1 MRAAIA
7 DSYGGPEVMRI
18 EDVPVPQPGP
28 NGVLV
33 RVHAGS
39 VNPVDWKLRQGS
51 LRALGALRFPVIWGC
66 DCSGV
71 VEQVGQS
78 VTMFKPGDAVFGFKD
93 GRVASTFRGTYAEY
107 AVMPQSTLAIKPS
120 SLTHEEAA
128 SIPLAAL
135 TAWQALVNQGR
146 IRPGACVLIHAAA
159 GGVGIFAV
167 QIAKAF
173 GAYVAATASAR
184 NHELLRS
191 LGADVT
197 IDYATERIADKISG
211 YDIVLDGV
219 GRAVWRASFRALRR
233 GGRLVSLVAP
243 VPPDGAG
250 KLAFFS
256 KVISRVAW
264 ETGRAA
270 VSGKRLLITRAQPRG
285 GDLEKVAALIEA
297 GKLRTVIEAV
307 FPLEQVAQ
315 AHRLSQAGHVRG
327 KLVIKIV

>member
-1 MRAAIA
+1 M
-7 DSYGGPEVMRI
+7 PE
-18 EDVPVPQPGP
+18 
-28 NGVLV
+28 
-33 RVHAGS
+33 
-39 VNPVDWKLRQGS
+39 
-51 LRALGALRFPVIWGC
+51 
-66 DCSGV
+66 
-71 VEQVGQS
+71 
-78 VTMFKPGDAVFGFKD
+78 
-93 GRVASTFRGTYAEY
+93 
-107 AVMPQSTLAIKPS
+107 STLAIKPS

-146 IRPGACVLIHAAA
+146 IRPGARVLIHAAA

-191 LGADVT
+191 LGADLT
-197 IDYATERIADKISG
+197 INYATEHIADKVSA

-219 GRAVWRASFRALRR
+219 GRAVWPASFRALRR
-233 GGRLVSLVAP
+233 GGRLVSLVPPAP
-243 VPPDGAG
+243 QDGSG
-250 KLAFFS
+250 KLAFFAA
-256 KVISRVAW
+256 VISRVAW

-270 VSGKRLLITRAQPRG
+270 LSGKRLMLTMVKPRG
-285 GDLEKVAALIEA
+285 GDLEKIAALIEA

-315 AHRLSQAGHVRG
+315 AHRLSQTGHVRG
-327 KLVIKIV
+327 KLVIKVV